1 MMEGSSES
9 ILGKKVFF
17 LYPPSV
23 IREEVVNRLLEEE
36 FEIYLIKDHAGL
48 RRILKRYPD
57 SLVFVNIDEGLAEKE
72 WEQWVRDIQNDDE
85 TAGVGIGIL
94 SYNSDDELRRKYLME
109 LGIQCGFVRMKL
121 GVDEGTKILLD
132 TLRANEAKGRRK
144 YLRADCGSDPLS
156 TVNVQV
162 DGKSVHGNLRDIS
175 VVGLS
180 CTFDTDP
187 GLPKNA
193 LLPDMQLKLRG
204 VLLNTRA
211 IVYGKRE
218 CEDGTVYV
226 ILFAQVDDKIG
237 KEKIRRYIQTA
248 LQAHIEAEIGR

>member
-1 MMEGSSES
+1 MIEAAAETN
-9 ILGKKVFF
+9 LGKKVFF

-23 IREEVVNRLLEEE
+23 IREDVVNRLLEEE
-36 FEIYLIKDHAGL
+36 FEIYLIKDHAKL
-48 RRILKRYPD
+48 RQSLKRYPD

-72 WEQWVRDIQNDDE
+72 WEQWIREIQNDDE
-85 TAGVGIGIL
+85 TAAVGIGIL
-94 SYNSDDELRRKYLME
+94 SYNSNDELRRKYLME

-121 GVDEGTKILLD
+121 GVEEGTRILLE

-144 YLRADCGSDPLS
+144 FLRADCGKDTLS
-156 TVNVQV
+156 TLNVQV
-162 DGKSVHGNLRDIS
+162 DGRSVHGKLRDIS

-180 CTFDTDP
+180 CIFDTDP
-187 GLPKNA
+187 GLPKNS

-211 IVYGKRE
+211 IVYGKRT

-226 ILFAQVDDKIG
+226 ILFAQMDDKIG

-248 LQAHIEAEIGR
+248 LQAHIETEMGR